1 MMESHYCARH
11 VCPGGVNISER
22 HARYRS
28 MRASEG
34 TEVVLRSFGDSDVD
48 ISGAV
53 CAGRHDFVLGGGI
66 GKTCH
71 STQSG
76 YARLFSRPYEAQRN
90 RFDWRKALAFVK
102 SKAG

>member
-1 MMESHYCARH
+1 MMESQYCARH

-53 CAGRHDFVLGGGI
+53 CAGRHDFVLGGGLERHVTARNPVMRDYFPVHMKRRGIALI
-66 GKTCH
+66 GGKH
-71 STQSG
+71 
-76 YARLFSRPYEAQRN
+76 LH
-90 RFDWRKALAFVK
+90 L
-102 SKAG
+102 